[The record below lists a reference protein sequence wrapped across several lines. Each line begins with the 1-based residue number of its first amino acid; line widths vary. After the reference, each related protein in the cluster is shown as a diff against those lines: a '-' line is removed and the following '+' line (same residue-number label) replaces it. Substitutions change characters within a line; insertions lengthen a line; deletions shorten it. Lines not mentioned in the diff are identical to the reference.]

1 MGDGLVMLWVM
12 GWVGL
17 LAVPV
22 AASFTA
28 KAGAEGACKRQRVK
42 SKEQRGGCA
51 RGEGDRALVAR
62 FRKENMDQ

>member
-28 KAGAEGACKRQRVK
+28 KAGAEGGARDGGGTEQVTRN
-42 SKEQRGGCA
+42 KEAATKMRAERGSVCY
-51 RGEGDRALVAR
+51 EVN
-62 FRKENMDQ
+62 E